1 MCLLFI
7 LGTLNCKKNFQ
18 NGNNEA
24 KTRHRGNHFYV
35 LHTYC
40 HISFNEN
47 LILEMCHW
55 NVKNMNTVKWK
66 GTVNT
71 I

>member
-7 LGTLNCKKNFQ
+7 LGALNCEENFQ
-18 NGNNEA
+18 NGDKEV
-24 KTRHRGNHFYV
+24 KMRHTGNHFYV

-40 HISFNEN
+40 HNSFNKN
-47 LILEMCHW
+47 LIPEMCHW
-55 NVKNMNTVKWK
+55 EVKYMNTVKWK